1 MQTCVRRAMLAAA
14 LATIGGFALG
24 QPYGPG
30 MTGGP
35 GMGRGPGLGRMADPS
50 AYLDGLKT
58 QLSIT
63 AGQASAWDAYAE
75 VVKTHATQMQD
86 VHRTMWDAMPTASWQ
101 ERRDMMNRMFEV
113 RQQSF
118 AAVHDAALKLEPTLT
133 AEQRTKA
140 AGILPGLLSASPKGP
155 GRRWR

>member
-1 MQTCVRRAMLAAA
+1 MQTYARRAMLAAA

-50 AYLDGLKT
+50 AYLDGLTT

-63 AGQASAWDAYAE
+63 AAQANAWDAYAE
-75 VVKTHATQMQD
+75 VVKNSRD
-86 VHRTMWDAMPTASWQ
+86 PDA
-101 ERRDMMNRMFEV
+101 
-113 RQQSF
+113 
-118 AAVHDAALKLEPTLT
+118 
-133 AEQRTKA
+133 
-140 AGILPGLLSASPKGP
+140 GSASHYV
-155 GRRWR
+155 GRHAYRLLAGTTGYDEPYVRGTSAVLRRRP

>member
-1 MQTCVRRAMLAAA
+1 MQTYARRAILTVA
-14 LATIGGFALG
+14 LATIVGSALA

-30 MTGGP
+30 MGGGP
-35 GMGRGPGLGRMADPS
+35 GMARGPALGRMADPS

-63 AGQASAWDAYAE
+63 AAQATAWDAYAE
-75 VVKTHATQMQD
+75 VVKSHATQMQD
-86 VHRTMWDAMPTASWQ
+86 LHRTMWDAMPTASWQ
-101 ERRDMMNRMFEV
+101 ERRDMMNRTFEA

-140 AGILPGLLSASPKGP
+140 AGILPGLPSASPMRP